1 MAIHLVR
8 EAIDLTHLVACLANK
23 LAPTESA
30 LLMRTLFRTHDMPH
44 FLYRLIITLALLLP
58 MAAQASDAGDFV
70 AASSAQQAELLENW
84 AAQPVAGRIDLLN
97 ALREGRVAA
106 DGNKRAF
113 IETGD
118 TYIAAD
124 ADTPTTDQPRK
135 LRLNNRLR
143 GLVETALASHQ
154 LLAEDADLRLAAAL
168 QLQKSARPA
177 QLGFLSQQ
185 LAAEQDDDVHDA
197 LTLTLAN
204 LQLVDTS
211 PTVRLAAVRLLGETG
226 DPLARTRL
234 ETLLAP
240 GVETDDSVRIAAQ
253 TSLAQVNRKLMI
265 GELLGQAFSGM
276 SLGSI
281 LLLAALGLA
290 ITFGLLGVINMAH
303 GEMLMLGAYSTYVV
317 QLMFQRY
324 APGAIEYYPLLALPV
339 AFFVTAAIGMA
350 LERSVIRH
358 LYGRPLETLLATWG
372 ISLMLIQAVRLTFG
386 AQNVE
391 VANPEWLSG
400 GIQVLPNL
408 VLPYNRIVIIAFA
421 LFVVVLTWLLLNKT
435 RLGLNVRAVT
445 QNRNMAACCGVPT
458 GRIDMMAFGLGSGIA
473 GLGGVAL
480 SQIGNVGPDLGQSYI
495 IDSFLV
501 VVLGG
506 VGQLAG
512 SVMAAFGLG
521 IANKIL
527 EPQIGAVLGKIL
539 ILALIILFIQKR
551 PQGLFAL
558 KGRVI
563 D

>member
-1 MAIHLVR
+1 MPNVFSR
-8 EAIDLTHLVACLANK
+8 
-23 LAPTESA
+23 
-30 LLMRTLFRTHDMPH
+30 LLFM
-44 FLYRLIITLALLLP
+44 LALLLP
-58 MAAQASDAGDFV
+58 LAGHASDAGDFV
-70 AASSAQQAELLENW
+70 AGSPSEQARLLETW
-84 AAQPVAGRIDLLN
+84 STQPVPTRLALLQALQQGRMAADANKRPFIETN
-97 ALREGRVAA
+97 GQMAAA
-106 DGNKRAF
+106 DGTEPPA
-113 IETGD
+113 E
-118 TYIAAD
+118 
-124 ADTPTTDQPRK
+124 PLRK

-143 GLVETALASHQ
+143 GLVDTAVASHQ
-154 LLAEDADLRLAAAL
+154 LLSNDASLRLNAAR
-168 QLQKSARPA
+168 QLQKSAQP
-177 QLGFLSQQ
+177 SQ
-185 LAAEQDDDVHDA
+185 LALLDHLTAGEQDDTIKAA
-197 LTLTLAN
+197 LSLALAN
-204 LQLVDTS
+204 LQLVDTN
-211 PTVRLAAVRLLGETG
+211 PAVRLAAVRLLGETG

-234 ETLLAP
+234 ESLLAP
-240 GVETDDSVRIAAQ
+240 SVESDPDVRTAAE
-253 TSLAQVNRKLMI
+253 TSLVQVKRKLMI
-265 GELLGQAFSGM
+265 GEILGQAFSGM

-317 QLMFQRY
+317 QMLIQRL
-324 APGAIEYYPLLALPV
+324 APGALEFYPLIALPV
-339 AFFVTAAIGMA
+339 AFFVTAGIGML
-350 LERSVIRH
+350 LERTVIRH

-372 ISLMLIQAVRLTFG
+372 ISLMLIQAIRLLFG

-391 VANPEWLSG
+391 VANPAWLSG
-400 GIQVLPNL
+400 GVQVLPNL

-458 GRIDMMAFGLGSGIA
+458 GRVDMLAFGLGSGIA

-512 SVMAAFGLG
+512 SVSAAFGLG

>member
-1 MAIHLVR
+1 MPTA
-8 EAIDLTHLVACLANK
+8 LTRI
-23 LAPTESA
+23 
-30 LLMRTLFRTHDMPH
+30 LLL
-44 FLYRLIITLALLLP
+44 LALALP
-58 MAAQASDAGDFV
+58 ISAHAGDATDFV
-70 AASSAQQAELLENW
+70 AASPSQQAKLLETW
-84 AAQPVAGRIDLLN
+84 AAQPDPNRQPLLDALQQGRLAQDSSKQAFIQ
-97 ALREGRVAA
+97 AA
-106 DGNKRAF
+106 DQF
-113 IETGD
+113 
-118 TYIAAD
+118 IAAEG
-124 ADTPTTDQPRK
+124 ALQPASPPKK
-135 LRLNNRLR
+135 LQLNNRLR
-143 GLVETALASHQ
+143 GLVANAQASQQ
-154 LLAEDADLRLAAAL
+154 LLASEPQLRLAAAQ
-168 QLQKSARPA
+168 QLQKTAQPA
-177 QLGFLSQQ
+177 QLSLLNARVASETDEAVRAA
-185 LAAEQDDDVHDA
+185 LALA
-197 LTLTLAN
+197 LAN
-204 LQLVDTS
+204 LQLVDS
-211 PTVRLAAVRLLGETG
+211 DPAVRLQAVRLLGDTG
-226 DPLARTRL
+226 EPLARTRL
-234 ETLLAP
+234 EALLE
-240 GVETDDSVRIAAQ
+240 GNSETDASVRTAAE
-253 TSLAQVNRKLMI
+253 TSLAQVKRRLLL
-265 GELLGQAFSGM
+265 GELLGQAFSGL

-303 GEMLMLGAYSTYVV
+303 GEMLMLGAYSTYLV
-317 QLMFQRY
+317 QIAFQRL
-324 APGAIEYYPLLALPV
+324 APEYLALYPLAALPI
-339 AFFVTAAIGMA
+339 AFLVTAAIGMA
-350 LERSVIRH
+350 LERTVIRH

-372 ISLMLIQAVRLTFG
+372 ISLILIQLVRVLFG

-391 VANPEWLSG
+391 VANPAWLSG
-400 GIQVLPNL
+400 GLQVLPNL
-408 VLPYNRIVIIAFA
+408 VLPYSRMVIIAFA

-458 GRIDMMAFGLGSGIA
+458 GRVDMLAFGLGSGIA

-539 ILALIILFIQKR
+539 ILGLIILFIQKR

-563 D
+563 E

>member
-1 MAIHLVR
+1 M
-8 EAIDLTHLVACLANK
+8 
-23 LAPTESA
+23 PTA
-30 LLMRTLFRTHDMPH
+30 
-44 FLYRLIITLALLLP
+44 LYRFIVTALLLLP
-58 MAAQASDAGDFV
+58 FAAQAGDADDFL
-70 AASSAQQAELLENW
+70 AANPTQQAKLLQDW
-84 AAQPVAGRIDLLN
+84 AAQPDPARIELVDALQRGQLTLN
-97 ALREGRVAA
+97 G
-106 DGNKRAF
+106 
-113 IETGD
+113 ETK
-118 TYIAAD
+118 TV
-124 ADTPTTDQPRK
+124 
-135 LRLNNRLR
+135 RLNNRLR
-143 GLVETALASHQ
+143 GLIDNVQASQQ
-154 LLAEDADLRLAAAL
+154 LLAADPKVRLAAAKT
-168 QLQKSARPA
+168 LQKSAQPA
-177 QLGFLSQQ
+177 QVKFLDQQ
-185 LAAEQDDDVHDA
+185 VAAETNEDVHSA
-197 LTLTLAN
+197 LSLALAN
-204 LQLVDTS
+204 LQLVDTD
-211 PTVRLAAVRLLGETG
+211 PAVRLAAVRLLGGTG

-234 ETLLAP
+234 EALLAP
-240 GVETDDSVRIAAQ
+240 GVETDAAVHTAAE
-253 TSLAQVNRKLMI
+253 TSLAQVKRKLMF
-265 GELLGQAFSGM
+265 GEILGQAFSGM

-317 QLMFQRY
+317 QLMMQRY
-324 APGAIEYYPLLALPV
+324 VPAAIEFYPLIALPV
-339 AFFVTAAIGMA
+339 AFFVTAAIGMV
-350 LERSVIRH
+350 LERTVIRH

-372 ISLMLIQAVRLTFG
+372 ISLMLIQLVRLVFG

-391 VANPEWLSG
+391 VSNPEWLSG

-421 LFVVVLTWLLLNKT
+421 LCVVVLTWLLLNKT

-458 GRIDMMAFGLGSGIA
+458 GRVDMLAFGLGSGIA

>member
-1 MAIHLVR
+1 M
-8 EAIDLTHLVACLANK
+8 
-23 LAPTESA
+23 PTA
-30 LLMRTLFRTHDMPH
+30 V
-44 FLYRLIITLALLLP
+44 YRLILTALLLLP
-58 MAAQASDAGDFV
+58 VGAHAGDAEDFL
-70 AASSAQQAELLENW
+70 AANPTQQAKLLQDW
-84 AAQPVAGRIDLLN
+84 AAQPDPARIELVD
-97 ALREGRVAA
+97 ALQQGQLTVN
-106 DGNKRAF
+106 G
-113 IETGD
+113 ETK
-118 TYIAAD
+118 TV
-124 ADTPTTDQPRK
+124 
-135 LRLNNRLR
+135 RLNNRLR
-143 GLVETALASHQ
+143 GLIDNVQASLQ
-154 LLAEDADLRLAAAL
+154 LLAADPKVRLAAA
-168 QLQKSARPA
+168 QTLQKTAQPA
-177 QLGFLSQQ
+177 QLKFLDQRV
-185 LAAEQDDDVHDA
+185 AAETVEEVHSA
-197 LTLTLAN
+197 LSLALAN
-204 LQLVDTS
+204 LQLVDS
-211 PTVRLAAVRLLGETG
+211 DPLVRLAAVRLLGSTG

-240 GVETDDSVRIAAQ
+240 GVETDAAVHTAAE
-253 TSLAQVNRKLMI
+253 TSLAQVKRKLML

-317 QLMFQRY
+317 QLLMQRY
-324 APGAIEYYPLLALPV
+324 VPHAIEFYPLIALPV

-350 LERSVIRH
+350 LERTVIRH

-372 ISLMLIQAVRLTFG
+372 ISLMLIQLVRLVFG

-391 VANPEWLSG
+391 VANPAWLSG

-421 LFVVVLTWLLLNKT
+421 LCVVVLTWLLLNKT

-458 GRIDMMAFGLGSGIA
+458 GRVDMLAFGLGSGIA

>member
-1 MAIHLVR
+1 M
-8 EAIDLTHLVACLANK
+8 
-23 LAPTESA
+23 PTA
-30 LLMRTLFRTHDMPH
+30 
-44 FLYRLIITLALLLP
+44 LYRLILTALLLLP
-58 MAAQASDAGDFV
+58 VAAHAGDAEDFL
-70 AASSAQQAELLENW
+70 AANPTQQAKLLQDW
-84 AAQPVAGRIDLLN
+84 AAQPDPARIELVD
-97 ALREGRVAA
+97 ALQQGQLTVN
-106 DGNKRAF
+106 G
-113 IETGD
+113 ETK
-118 TYIAAD
+118 TV
-124 ADTPTTDQPRK
+124 
-135 LRLNNRLR
+135 RLNNRLR
-143 GLVETALASHQ
+143 GLIDNVQASQQ
-154 LLAEDADLRLAAAL
+154 LLAADPKVRLAAA
-168 QLQKSARPA
+168 QTLQKTAQPA
-177 QLGFLSQQ
+177 QLKFLDQRV
-185 LAAEQDDDVHDA
+185 AAETVEEVHSA
-197 LTLTLAN
+197 LSLALAN
-204 LQLVDTS
+204 LQLVDS
-211 PTVRLAAVRLLGETG
+211 DPLVRLAAVRLLGSTG

-240 GVETDDSVRIAAQ
+240 GVETDAAVHTAAE
-253 TSLAQVNRKLMI
+253 TSLAQVKRKLML

-317 QLMFQRY
+317 QLLMQRY
-324 APGAIEYYPLLALPV
+324 VPHAIEFYPLIALPV

-350 LERSVIRH
+350 LERTVIRH

-372 ISLMLIQAVRLTFG
+372 ISLMLIQLVRLVFG

-391 VANPEWLSG
+391 VANPAWLSG

-421 LFVVVLTWLLLNKT
+421 LCVVVLTWLLLNKT

-458 GRIDMMAFGLGSGIA
+458 GRVDMLAFGLGSGIA

>member
-1 MAIHLVR
+1 M
-8 EAIDLTHLVACLANK
+8 
-23 LAPTESA
+23 PTA
-30 LLMRTLFRTHDMPH
+30 LSRILL
-44 FLYRLIITLALLLP
+44 RLLLLLP
-58 MAAQASDAGDFV
+58 LAAHAGDARDFV
-70 AASSAQQAELLENW
+70 AANPAKQASLLESW
-84 AAQPVAGRIDLLN
+84 SAAPDAARLPLLE
-97 ALREGRVAA
+97 ALQQGRVAA
-106 DGNKRAF
+106 DSAKNAF
-113 IETGD
+113 IEVNG
-118 TYIAAD
+118 TYQPAEGEAVP
-124 ADTPTTDQPRK
+124 AETPRK

-143 GLVETALASHQ
+143 GLAGTAVASHQ
-154 LLAEDADLRLAAAL
+154 LLAEEPAVRLDAAR
-168 QLQKSARPA
+168 QLQKSAKPA
-177 QLGFLSQQ
+177 QLELLNNRVAS
-185 LAAEQDDDVHDA
+185 ETDDVVRDA
-197 LTLTLAN
+197 LTLALAN
-204 LQLVDTS
+204 LQLVDS
-211 PTVRLAAVRLLGETG
+211 DPAVRLAAVRLLGETG

-234 ETLLAP
+234 ETLLDPAI
-240 GVETDDSVRIAAQ
+240 ESDDAVRTAAE
-253 TSLAQVNRKLMI
+253 TSLEQVKRKLLI
-265 GELLGQAFSGM
+265 GELLGQAFSGL

-303 GEMLMLGAYSTYVV
+303 GEMLMLGAYSTYMV
-317 QLMFQRY
+317 QVLFQRF
-324 APGAIEYYPLLALPV
+324 APEALALYPLAALPV

-350 LERSVIRH
+350 LERTVIRH

-372 ISLMLIQAVRLTFG
+372 ISLILIQLVRVIFG

-391 VANPEWLSG
+391 VANPYWLSG

-408 VLPYNRIVIIAFA
+408 VLPYNRIVIIGFA
-421 LFVVVLTWLLLNKT
+421 LFVVALTWLLLNKT

-458 GRIDMMAFGLGSGIA
+458 GRVDMLAFGLGSGIA

>member
-1 MAIHLVR
+1 MP
-8 EAIDLTHLVACLANK
+8 K
-23 LAPTESA
+23 A
-30 LLMRTLFRTHDMPH
+30 LCH
-44 FLYRLIITLALLLP
+44 FLLCLCLLLP
-58 MAAQASDAGDFV
+58 FAAHASEAEYFATAKPNDQAR
-70 AASSAQQAELLENW
+70 LLQDW
-84 AAQPVAGRIDLLN
+84 AAQPDPARLALLTSLQQGRISPD
-97 ALREGRVAA
+97 
-106 DGNKRAF
+106 DS
-113 IETGD
+113 
-118 TYIAAD
+118 
-124 ADTPTTDQPRK
+124 RK

-143 GLVETALASHQ
+143 GLVDNALASHQ
-154 LLAEDADLRLAAAL
+154 LLSEDASLRLQAAQ
-168 QLQKSARPA
+168 QLQKSAQPA
-177 QLGFLSQQ
+177 QVAFLDRQYAQEKDDSVHAALG
-185 LAAEQDDDVHDA
+185 LA
-197 LTLTLAN
+197 LAN
-204 LQLVDTS
+204 LQLAAAEPS
-211 PTVRLAAVRLLGETG
+211 VRLAAVRLLGETG
-226 DPLARTRL
+226 DPMARTRL
-234 ETLLAP
+234 EALLDPAVESDA
-240 GVETDDSVRIAAQ
+240 GVRTAAE
-253 TSLAQVNRKLMI
+253 TSLAQVKRKLLV
-265 GELLGQAFSGM
+265 GELLGQAFSGL

-303 GEMLMLGAYSTYVV
+303 GEMLMLGAYTTYVV
-317 QLMFQRY
+317 QVMVQRY
-324 APGAIEYYPLLALPV
+324 APGAIEFYPLLALPL
-339 AFFVTAAIGMA
+339 AFFVSAGVGML
-350 LERSVIRH
+350 LERTVIRH

-372 ISLMLIQAVRLTFG
+372 ISLILIQAIRLIFG

-391 VANPEWLSG
+391 VANPAWLSG

-408 VLPYNRIVIIAFA
+408 VLPWSRIVIIGFA
-421 LFVVVLTWLLLNKT
+421 LFVVLLTWLLLNKT

-458 GRIDMMAFGLGSGIA
+458 GRVDMLAFGLGSGIA

-512 SVMAAFGLG
+512 SLWAAFGLG
-521 IANKIL
+521 IANKLL

>member
-1 MAIHLVR
+1 MPTA
-8 EAIDLTHLVACLANK
+8 LTRI
-23 LAPTESA
+23 
-30 LLMRTLFRTHDMPH
+30 LLSL
-44 FLYRLIITLALLLP
+44 LLLLP
-58 MAAQASDAGDFV
+58 LAATAGEADDFAAASASKQAKLLQGWAAAPTIERMPLLQALQQGRVASDAD
-70 AASSAQQAELLENW
+70 
-84 AAQPVAGRIDLLN
+84 
-97 ALREGRVAA
+97 
-106 DGNKRAF
+106 KRAF
-113 IETGD
+113 IDQDGTWQ
-118 TYIAAD
+118 AAVGEGE
-124 ADTPTTDQPRK
+124 ANGTPRK

-143 GLVETALASHQ
+143 GLIGVAVASHQ
-154 LLAEDADLRLAAAL
+154 LLDDAAAVRL
-168 QLQKSARPA
+168 EAARQLQRNTPPA
-177 QLGFLSQQ
+177 LLPLLESRLSIEADDAVQDAIT
-185 LAAEQDDDVHDA
+185 LA
-197 LTLTLAN
+197 LAN
-204 LQLVDTS
+204 LQLSDAD
-211 PTVRLAAVRLLGETG
+211 PAVRLAAVKRLGQTG
-226 DPLARTRL
+226 DPQARTRL
-234 ETLLAP
+234 QGLLDGDESDA
-240 GVETDDSVRIAAQ
+240 DVRAAAEQ
-253 TSLAQVNRKLMI
+253 SLVQVKNKLLI
-265 GELLGQAFSGM
+265 GELLGQAFSGL

-303 GEMLMLGAYSTYVV
+303 GEMLMLGAYTTYVV
-317 QLMFQRY
+317 QLAFQKL
-324 APGAIEYYPLLALPV
+324 APGYLELYPLAALPI
-339 AFFVTAAIGMA
+339 AFLVTACIGMA
-350 LERSVIRH
+350 LERTVIRH

-372 ISLMLIQAVRLTFG
+372 ISLILIQLVRVTFG

-391 VANPEWLSG
+391 VANPAWLSG
-400 GIQVLPNL
+400 GVQVLPNL
-408 VLPYNRIVIIAFA
+408 VLPYNRIVIIGFA
-421 LFVVVLTWLLLNKT
+421 LFVVVLTWLLLNRT

-458 GRIDMMAFGLGSGIA
+458 GRVDMLAFGLGSGIA

-512 SVMAAFGLG
+512 SVLAAFGLG
-521 IANKIL
+521 VVNKFL

>member
-1 MAIHLVR
+1 
-8 EAIDLTHLVACLANK
+8 
-23 LAPTESA
+23 
-30 LLMRTLFRTHDMPH
+30 MPKA
-44 FLYRLIITLALLLP
+44 LYRFLLCLCLLLP
-58 MAAQASDAGDFV
+58 FAAHASEADYFASAKANDQAR
-70 AASSAQQAELLENW
+70 LLQDW
-84 AAQPVAGRIDLLN
+84 AAQPDPARLTLLESLQQGRISPDDN
-97 ALREGRVAA
+97 
-106 DGNKRAF
+106 
-113 IETGD
+113 
-118 TYIAAD
+118 
-124 ADTPTTDQPRK
+124 RK

-143 GLVETALASHQ
+143 GLVDNALASHR
-154 LLAEDADLRLAAAL
+154 LLSDDAGLRLQAAQ
-168 QLQKSARPA
+168 QLQKSAQPA
-177 QLGFLSQQ
+177 QVAFLDRQYAQEKDDAVHAALG
-185 LAAEQDDDVHDA
+185 LA
-197 LTLTLAN
+197 LAN
-204 LQLVDTS
+204 LQLAAS
-211 PTVRLAAVRLLGETG
+211 EPSVRLAAVRLLGETG
-226 DPLARTRL
+226 DPMARTRL
-234 ETLLAP
+234 EALLDPAVESDA
-240 GVETDDSVRIAAQ
+240 GVRTAAE
-253 TSLAQVNRKLMI
+253 TSLAQVKRKLLV
-265 GELLGQAFSGM
+265 GELLGQAFSGL

-303 GEMLMLGAYSTYVV
+303 GEMLMLGAYTTYVV
-317 QLMFQRY
+317 QVMIQRY
-324 APGAIEYYPLLALPV
+324 VPGAIEFYPLLALPV
-339 AFFVTAAIGMA
+339 AFAVSAGVGMA
-350 LERSVIRH
+350 LERTVIRH

-372 ISLMLIQAVRLTFG
+372 ISLILIQAIRLLFG

-391 VANPEWLSG
+391 VANPAWLSG

-408 VLPYNRIVIIAFA
+408 VLPWSRIVIIGFA
-421 LFVVVLTWLLLNKT
+421 LFVVLLTWLLLNKT

-458 GRIDMMAFGLGSGIA
+458 GRVDMLAFGLGSGIA

-512 SVMAAFGLG
+512 SLWAAFGLG
-521 IANKIL
+521 IANKLL

>member
-1 MAIHLVR
+1 MPTA
-8 EAIDLTHLVACLANK
+8 LTRYF
-23 LAPTESA
+23 
-30 LLMRTLFRTHDMPH
+30 LML
-44 FLYRLIITLALLLP
+44 LLLP
-58 MAAQASDAGDFV
+58 LAAHASDAEDFQ
-70 AASSAQQAELLENW
+70 AANPTQQAKLLQDW
-84 AAQPVAGRIDLLN
+84 AAKPDPARIELVD
-97 ALREGRVAA
+97 ALQQGQITVN
-106 DGNKRAF
+106 G
-113 IETGD
+113 ETK
-118 TYIAAD
+118 TV
-124 ADTPTTDQPRK
+124 
-135 LRLNNRLR
+135 RLNNRLR
-143 GLVETALASHQ
+143 GLIDNVQASQQ
-154 LLAEDADLRLAAAL
+154 LLAADPKVRLAAA
-168 QLQKSARPA
+168 QTLQKTAQPA
-177 QLGFLSQQ
+177 QLKVLDQQ
-185 LAAEQDDDVHDA
+185 VAAETDEGVHTA
-197 LTLTLAN
+197 LSLALAN
-204 LQLVDTS
+204 LQLVDTD
-211 PTVRLAAVRLLGETG
+211 PAVRLAAVRLLGSTG

-234 ETLLAP
+234 EALLAP
-240 GVETDDSVRIAAQ
+240 GVETDAAVHTAAE
-253 TSLAQVNRKLMI
+253 TSLAQVKRKLMF
-265 GELLGQAFSGM
+265 GEILGQAFSGM

-317 QLMFQRY
+317 QLLMQRY
-324 APGAIEYYPLLALPV
+324 VPAAIEFYPLIALPV

-350 LERSVIRH
+350 LERTVIRH

-372 ISLMLIQAVRLTFG
+372 ISLMLIQAVRLVFG

-458 GRIDMMAFGLGSGIA
+458 GRVDMLAFGLGSGIA

-512 SVMAAFGLG
+512 SVTAAFGLG

>member
-1 MAIHLVR
+1 M
-8 EAIDLTHLVACLANK
+8 
-23 LAPTESA
+23 PTA
-30 LLMRTLFRTHDMPH
+30 
-44 FLYRLIITLALLLP
+44 LYRYFLALLLLLP
-58 MAAQASDAGDFV
+58 LAAHAGDAEDFL
-70 AASSAQQAELLENW
+70 AANPTQQAKLLQDW
-84 AAQPVAGRIDLLN
+84 AAQPDPARIELVD
-97 ALREGRVAA
+97 ALQQGQLTVN
-106 DGNKRAF
+106 G
-113 IETGD
+113 ETK
-118 TYIAAD
+118 TV
-124 ADTPTTDQPRK
+124 
-135 LRLNNRLR
+135 RLNNRLR
-143 GLVETALASHQ
+143 GLIDNVQASQQ
-154 LLAEDADLRLAAAL
+154 LLAADPKLRLAAA
-168 QLQKSARPA
+168 QTLQKSAVPA
-177 QLGFLSQQ
+177 QLKFLDQQ
-185 LAAEQDDDVHDA
+185 FAAETNEDVHTA
-197 LTLTLAN
+197 LGLALAN
-204 LQLVDTS
+204 LQLVDS
-211 PTVRLAAVRLLGETG
+211 DPAVRLAAVRLLGGTG

-234 ETLLAP
+234 EALLAP
-240 GVETDDSVRIAAQ
+240 GVETDAAVHTAAE
-253 TSLAQVNRKLMI
+253 TSLAQVKRKLMV
-265 GELLGQAFSGM
+265 GEILGQAFSGM

-317 QLMFQRY
+317 QLLMQRY
-324 APGAIEYYPLLALPV
+324 VPAAIEFYPLIALPV

-350 LERSVIRH
+350 LERTVIRH

-372 ISLMLIQAVRLTFG
+372 ISLMLIQLVRLVFG

-391 VANPEWLSG
+391 VSNPAWLSG

-458 GRIDMMAFGLGSGIA
+458 GRVDMLAFGLGSGIA

>member
-1 MAIHLVR
+1 MPTALHRFI
-8 EAIDLTHLVACLANK
+8 LT
-23 LAPTESA
+23 
-30 LLMRTLFRTHDMPH
+30 
-44 FLYRLIITLALLLP
+44 ALLLLP
-58 MAAQASDAGDFV
+58 LAVHAGDAEDFL
-70 AASSAQQAELLENW
+70 AANPTQQAKLLQDW
-84 AAQPVAGRIDLLN
+84 AAQPDPARIELVDALQQGQLTLN
-97 ALREGRVAA
+97 G
-106 DGNKRAF
+106 
-113 IETGD
+113 ETR
-118 TYIAAD
+118 TV
-124 ADTPTTDQPRK
+124 
-135 LRLNNRLR
+135 RLNNRLR
-143 GLVETALASHQ
+143 GLIDNVQASQQ
-154 LLAEDADLRLAAAL
+154 LLAADPKVRLAAART
-168 QLQKSARPA
+168 LQKSAQPA
-177 QLGFLSQQ
+177 QLKFLDQQ
-185 LAAEQDDDVHDA
+185 VAAETNEDVHTA
-197 LTLTLAN
+197 LSLALAN
-204 LQLVDTS
+204 LQLVDTD
-211 PTVRLAAVRLLGETG
+211 PAVRLAAVRLLGSTG

-234 ETLLAP
+234 EALLAP
-240 GVETDDSVRIAAQ
+240 GVETDAAVHTAAE
-253 TSLAQVNRKLMI
+253 TSLAQV
-265 GELLGQAFSGM
+265 
-276 SLGSI
+276 
-281 LLLAALGLA
+281 
-290 ITFGLLGVINMAH
+290 NMAH

-317 QLMFQRY
+317 QLLMQRY
-324 APGAIEYYPLLALPV
+324 VPQAIEFYPLIALPV

-350 LERSVIRH
+350 LERTVIRH

-372 ISLMLIQAVRLTFG
+372 ISLMLIQLVRLVFG

-391 VANPEWLSG
+391 VSNPAWLSG

-458 GRIDMMAFGLGSGIA
+458 GRVDMLAFGLGSGIA

>member
-1 MAIHLVR
+1 MS
-8 EAIDLTHLVACLANK
+8 K
-23 LAPTESA
+23 A
-30 LLMRTLFRTHDMPH
+30 LLCLF
-44 FLYRLIITLALLLP
+44 LSLLLLP
-58 MAAQASDAGDFV
+58 LTAQASDADYFI
-70 AASSAQQAELLENW
+70 AAKANEQARLLQDW
-84 AAQPVAGRIDLLN
+84 AAQPDPARLELLSALQQGRI
-97 ALREGRVAA
+97 AA
-106 DGNKRAF
+106 
-113 IETGD
+113 GD
-118 TYIAAD
+118 S
-124 ADTPTTDQPRK
+124 RK

-143 GLVETALASHQ
+143 GLVDNALASHQ
-154 LLAEDADLRLAAAL
+154 LLSTDSSVRLPAAQ
-168 QLQKSARPA
+168 QLQKSAQPA
-177 QLGFLSQQ
+177 QVAFLDRRFATEADAAVHAALG
-185 LAAEQDDDVHDA
+185 LA
-197 LTLTLAN
+197 LAN
-204 LQLVDTS
+204 LQLVDS
-211 PTVRLAAVRLLGETG
+211 DPAVRLAAVRLLGETG
-226 DPLARTRL
+226 DPMARTRL
-234 ETLLAP
+234 EALLEP
-240 GVETDDSVRIAAQ
+240 GVESNGGVRTAAE
-253 TSLAQVNRKLMI
+253 TSLAQVKRKLLF
-265 GELLGQAFSGM
+265 GELLGQAFSGL

-303 GEMLMLGAYSTYVV
+303 GEMLMLGAYATYVV
-317 QLMFQRY
+317 QILVQRY
-324 APGAIEYYPLLALPV
+324 APGAIEFYPLIALPV
-339 AFFVTAAIGMA
+339 AFAISAGVGML
-350 LERSVIRH
+350 LERTVIRH

-372 ISLMLIQAVRLTFG
+372 ISLILIQAIRLLFG

-391 VANPEWLSG
+391 VANPAWLSG
-400 GIQVLPNL
+400 GLQVLPNL
-408 VLPYNRIVIIAFA
+408 VLPYSRLVIIAFA
-421 LFVVVLTWLLLNKT
+421 LFVVLLTWLLLNRT

-458 GRIDMMAFGLGSGIA
+458 GRVDMLAFGLGSGIA

-512 SVMAAFGLG
+512 SLWAAFGLG
-521 IANKIL
+521 IANKLL

>member
-1 MAIHLVR
+1 M
-8 EAIDLTHLVACLANK
+8 
-23 LAPTESA
+23 PTA
-30 LLMRTLFRTHDMPH
+30 LHRFIVTVL
-44 FLYRLIITLALLLP
+44 LLLP
-58 MAAQASDAGDFV
+58 LAAHAGDAEDFL
-70 AASSAQQAELLENW
+70 AANPMQQAKLLQDW
-84 AAQPVAGRIDLLN
+84 AAQPDPARIELVDALQQGQLTLN
-97 ALREGRVAA
+97 G
-106 DGNKRAF
+106 
-113 IETGD
+113 ETK
-118 TYIAAD
+118 TV
-124 ADTPTTDQPRK
+124 
-135 LRLNNRLR
+135 RLNNRLR
-143 GLVETALASHQ
+143 GLIDNVQASQQ
-154 LLAEDADLRLAAAL
+154 LLAADPKVRLAAART
-168 QLQKSARPA
+168 LQKSAQPA
-177 QLGFLSQQ
+177 QLKFLDQQ
-185 LAAEQDDDVHDA
+185 VAAETNEDVHTA
-197 LTLTLAN
+197 LSLALAN
-204 LQLVDTS
+204 LQLVD
-211 PTVRLAAVRLLGETG
+211 PDPVVRLAAVRLLGSTG

-234 ETLLAP
+234 EALLAP
-240 GVETDDSVRIAAQ
+240 GVETDAGVHTAAE
-253 TSLAQVNRKLMI
+253 TSLAQVKRKLML
-265 GELLGQAFSGM
+265 GEILGQAFSGM

-303 GEMLMLGAYSTYVV
+303 GEMLMLGAYSTYGV
-317 QLMFQRY
+317 QLLMQRY
-324 APGAIEYYPLLALPV
+324 VPAAIEFYPLIALPV

-350 LERSVIRH
+350 LERTVIRH

-372 ISLMLIQAVRLTFG
+372 ISLMLIQLVRLVFG

-391 VANPEWLSG
+391 VSNPQWLSG

-421 LFVVVLTWLLLNKT
+421 LFVVVLTWLLLNRT

-458 GRIDMMAFGLGSGIA
+458 GRVDMLAFGLGSGIA

-512 SVMAAFGLG
+512 SVTAAFGLG

>member
-1 MAIHLVR
+1 M
-8 EAIDLTHLVACLANK
+8 
-23 LAPTESA
+23 PTALHRLIFAA
-30 LLMRTLFRTHDMPH
+30 LLWLP
-44 FLYRLIITLALLLP
+44 LA
-58 MAAQASDAGDFV
+58 AHASDAEDFIN
-70 AASSAQQAELLENW
+70 ANPMQQAKLLQNW
-84 AAQPVAGRIDLLN
+84 AAQPDPARIELVDALQQGQLTLN
-97 ALREGRVAA
+97 G
-106 DGNKRAF
+106 
-113 IETGD
+113 ETR
-118 TYIAAD
+118 TV
-124 ADTPTTDQPRK
+124 
-135 LRLNNRLR
+135 RLNNRLR
-143 GLVETALASHQ
+143 GLIDNVQASQQ
-154 LLAEDADLRLAAAL
+154 LLAADPKLRLAAART
-168 QLQKSARPA
+168 LQKSAVPA
-177 QLGFLSQQ
+177 QLKFLDQQ
-185 LAAEQDDDVHDA
+185 VAAETDENVHTA
-197 LTLTLAN
+197 LSLALAN
-204 LQLVDTS
+204 LQLVDS
-211 PTVRLAAVRLLGETG
+211 DPVVRLAAVRLLGGTG

-234 ETLLAP
+234 EALLAP
-240 GVETDDSVRIAAQ
+240 GVETDAAVHTAAE
-253 TSLAQVNRKLMI
+253 TSLAQVKRKLMV
-265 GELLGQAFSGM
+265 GEILGQAFSGM

-317 QLMFQRY
+317 QLLMQRCVP
-324 APGAIEYYPLLALPV
+324 AAIEFYPLIALPV
-339 AFFVTAAIGMA
+339 AFFVTACIGMA
-350 LERSVIRH
+350 LERTVIRH

-372 ISLMLIQAVRLTFG
+372 ISLMLIQLVRLVFG

-391 VANPEWLSG
+391 VSNPEWLSG

-458 GRIDMMAFGLGSGIA
+458 GRVDMLAFGLGSGIA

>member
-1 MAIHLVR
+1 VFIPDRFTIPVGRSGADRALKDTDMPSAVHRLIL
-8 EAIDLTHLVACLANK
+8 ACL
-23 LAPTESA
+23 
-30 LLMRTLFRTHDMPH
+30 
-44 FLYRLIITLALLLP
+44 LLLP
-58 MAAQASDAGDFV
+58 AAAHAGDATDFV
-70 AASSAQQAELLENW
+70 AANPSEQASLLERW
-84 AAQPVAGRIDLLN
+84 AAQPDPARLPLIEALQDGRL
-97 ALREGRVAA
+97 AA
-106 DGNKRAF
+106 DSAKVPF
-113 IETGD
+113 IEESGAFK
-118 TYIAAD
+118 AAEGN
-124 ADTPTTDQPRK
+124 AEPAEAPRK

-143 GLVETALASHQ
+143 GLANTALASHQ
-154 LLAEDADLRLAAAL
+154 LLAEDAGVRLAAAA
-168 QLQKSARPA
+168 QLQKSARPE
-177 QLGFLSQQ
+177 QLGLLNQRV
-185 LAAEQDDDVHDA
+185 AAEQDEAVRDA
-197 LTLTLAN
+197 LSLALAN
-204 LQLVDTS
+204 LQLVD
-211 PTVRLAAVRLLGETG
+211 PDPAVRLAAVRLLGETG
-226 DPLARTRL
+226 QPLARTRL
-234 ETLLAP
+234 EALLDPAVEQDA
-240 GVETDDSVRIAAQ
+240 GVRTAAE
-253 TSLAQVNRKLMI
+253 TSLAQVKRKLLI

-303 GEMLMLGAYSTYVV
+303 GEMLMLGAYSTYMV
-317 QLMFQRY
+317 QLLFQRL
-324 APGAIEYYPLLALPV
+324 APEALAFYPLAALPV

-350 LERSVIRH
+350 LERTVIRH

-372 ISLMLIQAVRLTFG
+372 ISLMLIQLVRIVFG

-391 VANPEWLSG
+391 VANPYWLSG

-408 VLPYNRIVIIAFA
+408 VLPYNRIVIIGFA
-421 LFVVVLTWLLLNKT
+421 LFVVLLTWLLLNKT

-445 QNRNMAACCGVPT
+445 QNRNMAACCGVAT
-458 GRIDMMAFGLGSGIA
+458 GRVDMLAFGLGSGIA

-512 SVMAAFGLG
+512 SVLAAFGLG

>member
-1 MAIHLVR
+1 M
-8 EAIDLTHLVACLANK
+8 
-23 LAPTESA
+23 PTA
-30 LLMRTLFRTHDMPH
+30 
-44 FLYRLIITLALLLP
+44 LYRFLLFLALSLP
-58 MAAQASDAGDFV
+58 LTSQAGDASDFA
-70 AASSAQQAELLENW
+70 AASSSQQAKLLERW
-84 AAQPVAGRIDLLN
+84 AATPDAARQPLLE
-97 ALREGRVAA
+97 ALHQGRVVA
-106 DGNKRAF
+106 DRNKTPF
-113 IETGD
+113 IESAGAYQAVEGD
-118 TYIAAD
+118 AEPIGS
-124 ADTPTTDQPRK
+124 PRK

-143 GLVETALASHQ
+143 GLIATAMASHQ
-154 LLAEDADLRLAAAL
+154 LLADDPALRLTAAQL
-168 QLQKSARPA
+168 LQKKAKPA
-177 QLGFLSQQ
+177 QLAL
-185 LAAEQDDDVHDA
+185 LNARVADEQDEAVREA
-197 LTLTLAN
+197 LSLALAN
-204 LQLVDTS
+204 LQLVDKD
-211 PTVRLAAVRLLGETG
+211 PAVRLAAVRLLGETG
-226 DPLARTRL
+226 QPLARTRL

-240 GVETDDSVRIAAQ
+240 DVEPDAGVRTAAE
-253 TSLAQVNRKLMI
+253 TSLAQVKRRLLL

-303 GEMLMLGAYSTYVV
+303 GEMLMLGAYATYLV
-317 QLMFQRY
+317 QLGLQRL
-324 APGAIEYYPLLALPV
+324 APDYLALYPLLALPV

-350 LERSVIRH
+350 LERTVIRH

-372 ISLMLIQAVRLTFG
+372 ISLMLIQLVRMLFG

-391 VANPEWLSG
+391 VANPYWLSG

-408 VLPYNRIVIIAFA
+408 VLPYNRIVIIGFA

-458 GRIDMMAFGLGSGIA
+458 GRVDMLAFGLGSGIA

-527 EPQIGAVLGKIL
+527 EPQIGAVLGKIF

>member
-1 MAIHLVR
+1 M
-8 EAIDLTHLVACLANK
+8 
-23 LAPTESA
+23 PTS
-30 LLMRTLFRTHDMPH
+30 
-44 FLYRLIITLALLLP
+44 LYRYFLLLLVLLP
-58 MAAQASDAGDFV
+58 LASQAGDAADFA
-70 AASSAQQAELLENW
+70 AASSSKQAKLLESW
-84 AAQPVAGRIDLLN
+84 AAAPDAARLPLLD
-97 ALREGRVAA
+97 ALQQGRVAA
-106 DGNKRAF
+106 DGDKTPF
-113 IETGD
+113 IEIDGA
-118 TYIAAD
+118 YQAIEGAAEPVG
-124 ADTPTTDQPRK
+124 TPK
-135 LRLNNRLR
+135 KIRLNNRLR
-143 GLVETALASHQ
+143 GLIASTLASHQ
-154 LLAEDADLRLAAAL
+154 LLAADPAVRLAAA
-168 QLQKSARPA
+168 QHLQKSAKPA
-177 QLGFLSQQ
+177 QLALLNARVASEDH
-185 LAAEQDDDVHDA
+185 EQVRDA
-197 LTLTLAN
+197 LSLALAN
-204 LQLVDTS
+204 LQLVDRD
-211 PTVRLAAVRLLGETG
+211 PAVRLAAVRLLGETG

-234 ETLLAP
+234 EALLAP
-240 GVETDDSVRIAAQ
+240 HVEQDDAVRTAAQ
-253 TSLAQVNRKLMI
+253 TSLAQVKRKLLV
-265 GELLGQAFSGM
+265 GELLGQAFSGL

-303 GEMLMLGAYSTYVV
+303 GEMLMLGAYSTYMV
-317 QLMFQRY
+317 QLGFQRL
-324 APGAIEYYPLLALPV
+324 APEALALYPLAALPV

-350 LERSVIRH
+350 LERTVIRH

-372 ISLMLIQAVRLTFG
+372 ISLILIQLVRVLFG

-391 VANPEWLSG
+391 VANPYWLSG

-408 VLPYNRIVIIAFA
+408 VLPYNRIVIIGFA

-458 GRIDMMAFGLGSGIA
+458 GRVDMLAFGLGSGIA